1 MKQAI
6 LWAFLCALLPVTA
19 LAQAKKPTIMV
30 VPDDTYMNAKGYMDT
45 FESQGETLKVPDYAR
60 ALREDMDLAMGIAK
74 IGELMAERGLP
85 LKDLQAEL
93 GSLRQQNAE
102 DAMLQSRTS
111 GASVALSP
119 YDQLMRRAK
128 ADILIKLSWKVN
140 KVGPQRSVSYIMKG
154 IDPYTNKQ
162 VASASG
168 TGQPSIAA
176 ESSVLVEEAV
186 LEKTD
191 QFISQLQ
198 AHFDDLLA
206 NGREI
211 AVRVKVF
218 DNGSGLSLEDEY
230 GGEELG
236 AQIESWIEA
245 HTQNHRFS
253 TTDATDNFMLFEQVR
268 IPLYNERGRAVD
280 ARMFGGALQKH
291 LRQQP
296 FGIESKV
303 VAKGLGLVEVILGEK

>member
-1 MKQAI
+1 MKKIVLLILLIAI
-6 LWAFLCALLPVTA
+6 LPVRA

-45 FESQGETLKVPDYAR
+45 FDNQGETVKVPDYGKAM
-60 ALREDMDLAMGIAK
+60 REDMDLAMGIAK

-93 GSLRQQNAE
+93 GSLRQQSAE

-128 ADILIKLSWKVN
+128 ADIIIKLSWKVN
-140 KVGPQRSVSYIMKG
+140 KTGPQRSVSYIMKG
-154 IDPYTNKQ
+154 IDAYTNKQ
-162 VASASG
+162 VAAASG

-186 LEKTD
+186 LEKMD

-211 AVRVKVF
+211 SLRVKVF

-230 GGEELG
+230 NGDELG
-236 AQIESWIEA
+236 AQIESWVEA
-245 HTQNHRFS
+245 NTQNHRFN
-253 TTDATDNFMLFEQVR
+253 TTDATDNYMLFEQVR
-268 IPLYNERGRAVD
+268 IPLYNERGRATD
-280 ARMFGGALQKH
+280 ARMFGTALQKH
-291 LRQQP
+291 LKQPP
-296 FGIESKV
+296 FGLESKV